1 VPQPAQGLCY
11 RGAALFLPTDEMPAA
26 LPSIHVWALVGLG
39 VLLALGVAL
48 VVARRRRHGRGAPVT
63 EPASAP
69 LPRPP
74 PAARHIGRYR
84 VERELER
91 GAMGALYLGSDPESG
106 RKVALKTLALGRE
119 FEAEDLAEAR
129 NRFLREAEAARR
141 LQHPGIVGVLDA
153 GEHDGVAWIAME
165 YLKGRDLRHYAQA
178 QNLLPVAVVL
188 RIGARVADA
197 LAHAHAQGV
206 VHRDIKPANV
216 MADLTGDSVKVTD
229 FGIARIADASRT
241 RTGVVLGTPSFMS
254 PEQMAGGDVDG
265 RSDVYSLGA
274 MLFQLLSGHLPFEA
288 DSMHALMT
296 QIANEPAPD
305 VRAWRPEL
313 PEALANVVSLALQ
326 KRPEVRYAGAAQL
339 ADDLRAIESMLAA
352 DVKM

>member
-1 VPQPAQGLCY
+1 
-11 RGAALFLPTDEMPAA
+11 
-26 LPSIHVWALVGLG
+26 
-39 VLLALGVAL
+39 
-48 VVARRRRHGRGAPVT
+48 
-63 EPASAP
+63 
-69 LPRPP
+69 
-74 PAARHIGRYR
+74 
-84 VERELER
+84 
-91 GAMGALYLGSDPESG
+91 
-106 RKVALKTLALGRE
+106 
-119 FEAEDLAEAR
+119 
-129 NRFLREAEAARR
+129 
-141 LQHPGIVGVLDA
+141 
-153 GEHDGVAWIAME
+153 VAWIAME
-165 YLKGRDLRHYAQA
+165 YLKGRDLRHYAQVP
-178 QNLLPVAVVL
+178 NLLPVAVVL

-197 LAHAHAQGV
+197 LAHAHAQGI

-241 RTGVVLGTPSFMS
+241 RTGMVLGTPSFMS

-305 VRAWRPEL
+305 VRVWRPEL

-339 ADDLRAIESMLAA
+339 ADDLRAIEAMLAA
-352 DVKM
+352 DVTFDPVGAPKQGTIPVRRSP

>member
-1 VPQPAQGLCY
+1 MTAPGRLA
-11 RGAALFLPTDEMPAA
+11 AALAD
-26 LPSIHVWALVGLG
+26 
-39 VLLALGVAL
+39 
-48 VVARRRRHGRGAPVT
+48 
-63 EPASAP
+63 
-69 LPRPP
+69 
-74 PAARHIGRYR
+74 RYR
-84 VERELER
+84 VEREL
-91 GAMGALYLGSDPESG
+91 GQGGMATVYLAHDLKHD
-106 RKVALKTLALGRE
+106 RKVAIKVLRPELAATIG
-119 FEAEDLAEAR
+119 AD
-129 NRFLREAEAARR
+129 RFLSEIRTVAA
-141 LQHPGIVGVLDA
+141 LSHPNILPLFDSGVASLTTDA
-153 GEHDGVAWIAME
+153 GQSTADSGLLFYVMPFIEGETLRARMTREKALPLEDA
-165 YLKGRDLRHYAQA
+165 LKLTRE
-178 QNLLPVAVVL
+178 
-188 RIGARVADA
+188 VADA

-296 QIANEPAPD
+296 QIATEPAPD